1 MKNKQGQAITFGSME
16 TPTPKWAKK
25 IRNTALKIGGAL
37 VVVGG
42 AVITLPVSLPA
53 VVVTVATNAMIYGG
67 AITTL
72 VTAISQAFGVK
83 EDVEPTTPN

>member
-1 MKNKQGQAITFGSME
+1 MSKITFGTME
-16 TPTPKWAKK
+16 SPTPNWAKK

-42 AVITLPVSLPA
+42 AIATLPLSLPVA
-53 VVVTVATNAMIYGG
+53 VITVATNAVVYGT

-72 VTAISQAFGVK
+72 VSAISQAFGIEEK
-83 EDVEPTTPN
+83 QPEQE

>member
-1 MKNKQGQAITFGSME
+1 MSNITFGRMTTK
-16 TPTPKWAKK
+16 TPLWAKK

-42 AVITLPVSLPA
+42 AIVTLPLSLPA
-53 VVVTVATNAMIYGG
+53 TIVTVATNAVIYGG

-72 VTAISQAFGVK
+72 VSAVSQAFGIK
-83 EDVEPTTPN
+83 EDEAETKTL

>member
-1 MKNKQGQAITFGSME
+1 MSNITFGKMSNR
-16 TPTPKWAKK
+16 TPLWAKK

-42 AVITLPVSLPA
+42 AIVTLPLSLPA
-53 VVVTVATNAMIYGG
+53 TVVVVATNAVVYGT

-72 VTAISQAFGVK
+72 VSAVSQAFGVK
-83 EDVEPTTPN
+83 EDEESHETL

>member
-1 MKNKQGQAITFGSME
+1 MSNITFGRMTTK
-16 TPTPKWAKK
+16 TPLWAKK

-42 AVITLPVSLPA
+42 AIVTLPLSLPA
-53 VVVTVATNAMIYGG
+53 TIVTVATNAVIYGG

-72 VTAISQAFGVK
+72 VSAVSQAFGIK
-83 EDVEPTTPN
+83 EDDAPEVK

>member
-1 MKNKQGQAITFGSME
+1 MSKKITFGSME

-42 AVITLPVSLPA
+42 AVVTLPVSLPA

-72 VTAISQAFGVK
+72 VTAISQAIGIK

>member
-1 MKNKQGQAITFGSME
+1 MSNITFGKMSNR
-16 TPTPKWAKK
+16 TPVWAKK

-42 AVITLPVSLPA
+42 AIVTLPLSLP
-53 VVVTVATNAMIYGG
+53 VTIVTVATNAVIYGT

-72 VTAISQAFGVK
+72 VSAVSQAIGINEE
-83 EDVEPTTPN
+83 EDAPETL

>member
-1 MKNKQGQAITFGSME
+1 MSKLTFGKMSAT
-16 TPTPKWAKK
+16 TPLWAKK

-42 AVITLPVSLPA
+42 AIATLPLSLPVA
-53 VVVTVATNAMIYGG
+53 VVAVATNAVVYGT

-72 VTAISQAFGVK
+72 VSAVSQAFGVEEK
-83 EDVEPTTPN
+83 QAEQE

>member
-1 MKNKQGQAITFGSME
+1 MSNITFGRMTTK
-16 TPTPKWAKK
+16 TPLWAKK

-42 AVITLPVSLPA
+42 AIVTLPLSLPA
-53 VVVTVATNAMIYGG
+53 TIVTVATNAVIYGG

-72 VTAISQAFGVK
+72 VSAVSQAFGIKEEDAPEVK
-83 EDVEPTTPN
+83 